1 MSVQTVGISEIKVS
15 DQPED
20 ILVTYSLGSCIG
32 VAMHD
37 PVAGVGGMI
46 HYMLP
51 TSKNS
56 PDKAKSRPGMFA
68 DTGIPLLVKGLFK
81 SGATKKNLIVKVAGG
96 AQLMDPNKIF
106 NIGERNFLMLR
117 KLLWKNNVLIKAQD
131 VGGMLSRTMRLE
143 ISTGRVTIKS
153 SEGVTEL

>member
-1 MSVQTVGISEIKVS
+1 MALQTVGISEIKVS

-20 ILVTYSLGSCIG
+20 ILITYSLGSCIG
-32 VAMHD
+32 VTMHD

-56 PDKAKSRPGMFA
+56 PEKAKERPGMFA
-68 DTGIPLLVKGLFK
+68 DTGVPLLVKTLYK
-81 SGATKKNLIVKVAGG
+81 SGATKSNLIVKVAGG

-106 NIGERNFLMLR
+106 NIGERNFLILR
-117 KLLWKNNVLIKAQD
+117 KLLWKNNVLIKAKD
-131 VGGMLSRTMRLE
+131 VGGMISRTMRLE
-143 ISTGRVTIKS
+143 ISSGQVTVKTS
-153 SEGVTEL
+153 QGVAEL